1 MATPAQPSAPRR
13 RGPATT
19 AGTAAATA
27 EASRTGPVDPSGAGS
42 EPAAPAIDTVLGE
55 LERVVAE
62 LEAGDLPLEIAL
74 RRFEDGVRLARQGG
88 QLLDAVE
95 QRVEMLLEGREGSVP
110 FPGADGQDED
120 EGDDDDDSV

>member
-13 RGPATT
+13 RGPAATAATPEAART
-19 AGTAAATA
+19 AGADPLVP
-27 EASRTGPVDPSGAGS
+27 GP
-42 EPAAPAIDTVLGE
+42 EAPAIDTVLGE

-110 FPGADGQDED
+110 FPGADTQGDDSE
-120 EGDDDDDSV
+120 DDDDDL